1 MKPNLH
7 FSKFL
12 LFFFLIPGLLL
23 GQEAEEG
30 LSSMVLDSAPR
41 KLYSELYSDTIGNQF
56 MVEIYEE
63 PLEGENLVHFRAF
76 KNGELLARKSQAL
89 AESHNFSFFI
99 NETEDQLIR
108 PDVQELMFQVLRT
121 LFEESEEKRRQ
132 MLVELLQDEELARN
146 ISKNLEQP
154 DADIDEQELAS
165 LLSKSIKPPPP
176 EIDDRK
182 LAEEVAKNM
191 KQPSVEIDQKKME
204 SIMYSVFSNEEL
216 TTKISNQI
224 QPKAAVVDVDQ
235 LAQQL
240 SGSIVPKVDEAALAE
255 RLSESVQPRLDEAAL
270 AERLTESVQPRLD
283 EAALAERLTESVQP
297 RLDEVALAARL
308 TETVQPKVNEEDLAK
323 RLSSKIKP
331 AVARI
336 NEDALATKLAK
347 KLTEKEKLAAAKIP
361 QYAEL
366 IKQVEAANQEK
377 DYVKTIS
384 LLDED
389 IARRT
394 PSEQQRVLKISGL
407 MSVLVASK
415 KLKTAISTINDFDLP
430 EDQALEQLSASL
442 EEWIQQNL
450 IIE

>member
-1 MKPNLH
+1 M
-7 FSKFL
+7 
-12 LFFFLIPGLLL
+12 
-23 GQEAEEG
+23 GQEEEGG

-41 KLYSELYSDTIGNQF
+41 KLYSELYSDMIGNQF

-240 SGSIVPKVDEAALAE
+240 SGSIVPEVDEAALAE
-255 RLSESVQPRLDEAAL
+255 RLS
-270 AERLTESVQPRLD
+270 ESVQPRLD